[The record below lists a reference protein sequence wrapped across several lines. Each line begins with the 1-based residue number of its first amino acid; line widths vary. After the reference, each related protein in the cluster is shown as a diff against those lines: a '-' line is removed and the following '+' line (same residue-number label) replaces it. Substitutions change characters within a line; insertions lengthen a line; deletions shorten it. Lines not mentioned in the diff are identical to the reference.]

1 MLCVIL
7 CLGIGFWSGSRYPQL
22 NDKAL
27 MGNSAMMEDPLTFD
41 AIYQAQPGDSLGK
54 KIAIS
59 AINWAAENRNG
70 MTFGFLLGAGFLS
83 LFGMLK
89 KRGTQNAFLNALIGL
104 GTGMPLGVCVNCA
117 APIARGLHDSGARI
131 ETTLSAMFASPTMNV
146 VVLSMMISIFPFYL
160 VAIKVGL
167 TLVFILLVIPLLSR
181 TVFKEDAA
189 PTYDDSSCPIGS
201 TLPPQDESWL
211 DAAKGVIS
219 LYLGSLWYIIKMTLP
234 LMVLAGVV
242 AAIVVQIVPVEEV
255 ASIEVGVL
263 SILAVTAIGIFL
275 PLPIALDIVL
285 AATLLAVGVPII
297 YVAILLFTLGIYSVY
312 SFSIIWTTIS
322 HRVAT
327 VLAIVLMVFGIAAGL
342 TADQIHQH
350 DMKVMLEA
358 FEEFN

>member
-1 MLCVIL
+1 
-7 CLGIGFWSGSRYPQL
+7 
-22 NDKAL
+22 
-27 MGNSAMMEDPLTFD
+27 
-41 AIYQAQPGDSLGK
+41 
-54 KIAIS
+54 
-59 AINWAAENRNG
+59 
-70 MTFGFLLGAGFLS
+70 
-83 LFGMLK
+83 
-89 KRGTQNAFLNALIGL
+89 
-104 GTGMPLGVCVNCA
+104 
-117 APIARGLHDSGARI
+117 
-131 ETTLSAMFASPTMNV
+131 
-146 VVLSMMISIFPFYL
+146 
-160 VAIKVGL
+160 
-167 TLVFILLVIPLLSR
+167 
-181 TVFKEDAA
+181 
-189 PTYDDSSCPIGS
+189 
-201 TLPPQDESWL
+201 
-211 DAAKGVIS
+211 
-219 LYLGSLWYIIKMTLP
+219 MTLP

-242 AAIVVQIVPVEEV
+242 AAIVVQIIPVEEV